1 MTQDPNTKLL
11 HDFLQMTDNIPPQVF
26 FAYTAML
33 AVKQAQNQMAIPLEA
48 LRSQNAALTMQISAQ
63 QAGMQQL
70 SAQYKTLIEQ
80 DNRLDAVSSVQQL
93 CSEKDATWTDP
104 KTGLMWSRISI
115 GQQWQDGRVKGQ
127 ATKMTWSDANEAC
140 ATLHLAGFN
149 DWRLPSREELESLMV
164 KDQAG
169 YNAPDE
175 MLYPPDLSWPN
186 NFGWYWSVSPIA
198 ALNNYAWVAHFEEG
212 KLCSSAKYHDNQV
225 RAVRTA
231 Q

>member
-1 MTQDPNTKLL
+1 MSIVHQP
-11 HDFLQMTDNIPPQVF
+11 
-26 FAYTAML
+26 
-33 AVKQAQNQMAIPLEA
+33 
-48 LRSQNAALTMQISAQ
+48 
-63 QAGMQQL
+63 
-70 SAQYKTLIEQ
+70 
-80 DNRLDAVSSVQQL
+80 
-93 CSEKDATWTDP
+93 CSEQDATWTDP

-115 GQQWQDGRVKGQ
+115 GQQWQDGRVEGQ
-127 ATKMTWSDANEAC
+127 ATNMTWSDANEAC

-186 NFGWYWSVSPIA
+186 NFGWYWSSSFYTDGGAWLV
-198 ALNNYAWVAHFEEG
+198 LFNYGYSDRNSED
-212 KLCSSAKYHDNQV
+212 YQNQV